1 MIHRP
6 KSVFSALSAT
16 FVASV
21 FSSLTLVAT
30 SASAQ
35 PLSERAVLIERT
47 QTTAMSALRDR
58 FTAEAAIDDERIQ
71 AYLLQNP
78 GVQRTFVKDGSLYE
92 LRRIDDEGN
101 PLYINTKNGAV
112 GAKNV
117 ASGQLI
123 KADSL
128 YPGGSIGASITGTGM
143 VAGIWDGGTVRDT
156 HELLAGQ
163 VTNQAGQTMPVDNH
177 MTHVSGTMVGKL
189 VATQPSARGIAF
201 GATSK
206 NYDWTADK
214 AEMTAFAAGGF
225 LVSNHS
231 YGYANDATIPAW
243 QFGAYDSE
251 ARAWDEITKNAP
263 FYLPFVAGG
272 NEQQSSGNRAAKL
285 GYDII
290 TGSSA
295 AKNVM
300 TVGALNGD
308 KSMSDYSNWG
318 PTDDGRVKPEIV
330 AKGTGINSAQ
340 AFEGAPP
347 VASNTAY
354 SGNGASSSGT
364 SYATPAAAAAS
375 LLLQQYYRSLNPA
388 YMLASTLKTLML
400 GTAEDLGQI
409 GPDHKF
415 GWGLLNV
422 EAAANAIKIRT
433 TNPAPGVGNF
443 DYTLANS
450 RGSVIDEITVNPAA
464 DSTAEIQRTVIAKG
478 GVPLVVNIGWTDDEG
493 IAQVLAEGVDPILS
507 RMVYE
512 FDILVRQTGGGDKR
526 SWKIPTMANRT
537 ADATEST
544 SWFESSGGNFKQAI
558 VAAPVANAQY
568 TIFLRKKTFSP
579 AAARTVSLVVT
590 GLAET
595 PAVGPACGTYT
606 GGTTCNADADGDGHF
621 EVRDAQL
628 ILRRLLGMTGTAI
641 TDGLIAP
648 RACATRKL
656 GSEVAT
662 FVDNQNAA
670 LPKPL
675 DIDGDGQVHATSD
688 GLMLLRVALGLG
700 GDAVVAN
707 AAVAGSPRTT
717 WAQVRPY
724 LVTQCGLT
732 PAP

>member
-1 MIHRP
+1 MI
-6 KSVFSALSAT
+6 V
-16 FVASV
+16 
-21 FSSLTLVAT
+21 
-30 SASAQ
+30 
-35 PLSERAVLIERT
+35 ERT
-47 QTTAMSALRDR
+47 QTSVMSALANR
-58 FTAEAAIDDERIQ
+58 FAAEAENDELRIA
-71 AYLLQNP
+71 AYLLKYP
-78 GVQRTFVKDGSLYE
+78 RVQRTFEKDGSRYQ

-101 PLYINTKNGAV
+101 PIYINTKIGAV
-112 GAKNV
+112 EVKNV
-117 ASGQLI
+117 ASRQLI
-123 KADSL
+123 KASSL
-128 YPGGSIGASITGTGM
+128 YPGGSIGASIAGAGM
-143 VAGIWDGGTVRDT
+143 VAGIWDDGTVRDT

-163 VTNQAGQTMPVDNH
+163 VANQAGQTMAVDNH

-201 GATSK
+201 GATSR
-206 NYDWTADK
+206 NYDWTNDK
-214 AEMTAFAAGGF
+214 AEATTFTAGGF
-225 LVSNHS
+225 LISNHS
-231 YGYANDATIPAW
+231 YGYANDATIPVW

-251 ARAWDEITKNAP
+251 ARDWDVITKNAP

-272 NEQQSSGNRAAKL
+272 NEQQSSGNRVDKL

-290 TGSSA
+290 PGSSA
-295 AKNVM
+295 SKNVM
-300 TVGALNGD
+300 TVGAINGD
-308 KSMSDYSNWG
+308 KSISDYSNWG

-340 AFEGAPP
+340 AFDTSTPP

-354 SGNGASSSGT
+354 SGNGTDSSGT
-364 SYATPAAAAAS
+364 SYSTPAAAAAG

-388 YMLASTLKTLML
+388 YMLAFTLKTLML
-400 GTAEDLGQI
+400 GTAEDLGQA

-422 EAAANAIKIRT
+422 KAAANAIKKHS
-433 TNPAPGVGNF
+433 TNPAAGTGNF

-493 IAQVLAEGVDPILS
+493 IAQVLAEGTDPILS

-512 FDILVRQTGGGDKR
+512 FNILVRQTGGGDKR

-537 ADATEST
+537 AAATEST
-544 SWFESSGGNFKQAI
+544 AWFESSGGNFKQAI

-579 AAARTVSLVVT
+579 TAARAVSLVVT

-595 PAVGPACGTYT
+595 AAVGPGCGTYV
-606 GGTTCNADADGDGHF
+606 GGTTCNLDADGDGLF

-628 ILRRLLGMTGTAI
+628 ILRRLLGMKDAAI
-641 TDGLIAP
+641 TDGLAAP

-656 GSEVAT
+656 GSDVAT

-675 DIDGDGQVHATSD
+675 DIDGDGQVHATTD
-688 GLMLLRVALGLG
+688 GLMLLRVALRLG

-707 AAVAGSPRTT
+707 AAVAGLPRTT

-724 LVTQCGLT
+724 LVMQCGLT